1 MFKGHPKGLYVL
13 FFSNMGERFGY
24 YTMMAIFTLYLE
36 AKLGWSVDNLGIV
49 WGGFLFC
56 VYALPLIGGIWADKA
71 GYGKV
76 VKIGIYTMFAGYAL
90 LALPGLGA
98 WVLFASLI
106 IIALGTGLFKG
117 NLAVILGNLYE
128 SKGLKPLHD
137 AAFNIFYMGI
147 NVGAFIAPHAATG
160 IRNWLMTKQ
169 GFTYDPAIPGM
180 AHQYLN
186 GTIENTSEYM
196 SVAQGQFA
204 DGASVNLSQFS
215 SDYVEALSQAYNA
228 GFGLAAI
235 SMVISLIIFIS
246 FRKYYKHADYL
257 QTKKIKAGEAQ
268 EMPKKESRDRI
279 VALLLIFLVV
289 IFFWM
294 AFHQNGYTFTM
305 FAKNYTVDA
314 VGKFTFILFDL
325 PALLSTIAAII
336 GLVFLFGKRNTAK
349 LKLIGLVML
358 VVGGLLAYLRV
369 GTFETEGNPITAE
382 LFQSFNP
389 IFVVF
394 LTPIVVGFFAYLKRR
409 NREPST
415 PRKIGTGML
424 LMAAALC
431 VMIVAS
437 LGVSSPQE
445 LESMGGV
452 APASQLVTPYWLIGT
467 YFALTIAELF
477 ISPMGLAFVS
487 KVSPP
492 KFRGMMQGGWLF
504 ATAIGNLLSGLIGKF
519 YANWEVWQFILMLV
533 ITSLISA
540 MFMFSILK
548 RLERVTK

>member
-56 VYALPLIGGIWADKA
+56 VYGLPLIGGIWADKA

-76 VKIGIYTMFAGYAL
+76 VKYGIYTMFAGYAL
-90 LALPGLGA
+90 LALPGMGS

-169 GFTYDPAIPGM
+169 GFTYDPSVPGM
-180 AHQYLN
+180 AHQFLN
-186 GTIENTSEYM
+186 GTLENTQEYM
-196 SVAQGQFA
+196 TIAQGHVGEA
-204 DGASVNLSQFS
+204 TVNLSQFS
-215 SDYVEALSQAYNA
+215 QDYVDALSQSYNA

-235 SMVISLIIFIS
+235 SMVISLIIFLA
-246 FRKYYKHADYL
+246 FKKYYKHADYL
-257 QTKKIKAGEAQ
+257 QSKKIAAGDAQ
-268 EMPKKESRDRI
+268 EMPKKESRDRV
-279 VALLLIFLVV
+279 VALLLIFFVV

-305 FAKNYTVDA
+305 FAKNYTVDS

-325 PALLSTIAAII
+325 PALLSVIAAIVGIVFII
-336 GLVFLFGKRNTAK
+336 GRKNSVK
-349 LKLIGLVML
+349 LKLIGFGMFVI
-358 VVGGLLAYLRV
+358 GGLLAYLRI
-369 GTFETEGNPITAE
+369 GTFDNSGNPITAE

-394 LTPIVVGFFAYLKRR
+394 LTPIIVGFFVWLRKR
-409 NREPST
+409 NKEPST
-415 PRKIGTGML
+415 PKKIGTGML
-424 LMAAALC
+424 IMAVGLC
-431 VMIVAS
+431 VMIFAS
-437 LGVSSPQE
+437 WGVSSPAE
-445 LESMGGV
+445 LESVGGH

-467 YFALTIAELF
+467 YFSLTIAELF

>member
-56 VYALPLIGGIWADKA
+56 VYGLPLIGGIWADKA

-76 VKIGIYTMFAGYAL
+76 VKYGIYTMFAGYAL
-90 LALPGLGA
+90 LALPGMGT

-169 GFTYDPAIPGM
+169 GYTYDSSIPGM
-180 AHQYLN
+180 AHQFLN
-186 GTIENTSEYM
+186 GTLESTQEYM
-196 SVAQGQFA
+196 VLAQEQVGDA
-204 DGASVNLSQFS
+204 AVNLSSFS
-215 SDYVEALSQAYNA
+215 QEYVDVLSQSYNA

-235 SMVISLIIFIS
+235 SMIMSLIIFIA
-246 FRKYYKHADYL
+246 FKKYYKHADYL
-257 QTKKIKAGEAQ
+257 QSKKIATGEAQ
-268 EMPKKESRDRI
+268 EMPKKESRDRV

-289 IFFWM
+289 VFFWM

-305 FAKNYTVDA
+305 FAKNYTVDS

-325 PALLSTIAAII
+325 PALLSVIGAIV
-336 GLVFLFGKRNTAK
+336 GLVFLIGKNNTAK
-349 LKLIGLVML
+349 LKTIGLGML
-358 VVGGLLAYLRV
+358 VLGGFLAYSRI
-369 GTFETEGNPITAE
+369 GSFENSGNPITAE

-394 LTPIVVGFFAYLKRR
+394 LTPIIVGFFAFLNKR
-409 NREPST
+409 NKEPST
-415 PRKIGTGML
+415 PRKIGAGML
-424 LMAAALC
+424 IMAAGLC
-431 VMIVAS
+431 VMIFAS
-437 LGVSSPQE
+437 LGLSSPSE
-445 LESMGGV
+445 LEGIGGH

-467 YFALTIAELF
+467 YFSLTIAELF

>member
-56 VYALPLIGGIWADKA
+56 IYGLPLIGGIWADKA

-76 VKIGIYTMFAGYAL
+76 VKYGIYIMMAGYAL

-160 IRNWLMTKQ
+160 IRNFLMKQQ
-169 GFTYDPAIPGM
+169 GFVYNPSIPGM
-180 AHQYLN
+180 AHNFLDN
-186 GTIENTSEYM
+186 DLVDKTELLAL
-196 SVAQGQFA
+196 AQEQIGDA
-204 DGASVNLSQFS
+204 AVNLSQFS
-215 SDYVEALSQAYNA
+215 QDYVDALSQSYNA

-235 SMVISLIIFIS
+235 SMIISLIIFIV
-246 FRKYYKHADYL
+246 FKKYYKHADYL
-257 QTKKIKAGEAQ
+257 QSKKIADGQAG
-268 EMPKKESRDRI
+268 EMPKKETKDRI

-289 IFFWM
+289 VFFWM

-305 FAKNYTVDA
+305 FAKNYTVDT

-325 PALLSTIAAII
+325 PALLSVIAAIV
-336 GLVFLFGKRNTAK
+336 GLVFIIGRNNTAK
-349 LKLIGLVML
+349 LKLIGFCML
-358 VVGGLLAYLRV
+358 VVGGLLAYLRI
-369 GTFETEGNPITAE
+369 GTFETSGNPITAE

-394 LTPIVVGFFAYLKRR
+394 LTPIVVGVFAWLNKR
-409 NREPST
+409 NKEPST

-424 LMAAALC
+424 IMAVGLC
-431 VMIVAS
+431 IMIFAS
-437 LGVSSPQE
+437 MGVSSPE
-445 LESMGGV
+445 SLEAVGGRAHV
-452 APASQLVTPYWLIGT
+452 SQLVTPYWLIGT
-467 YFALTIAELF
+467 YFSLTIAELF

-504 ATAIGNLLSGLIGKF
+504 ATAVGNLLSGLIGKF
-519 YANWEVWQFILMLV
+519 YANWEVWQFILLLV
-533 ITSLISA
+533 ITSVISA

>member
-36 AKLGWSVDNLGIV
+36 AKLGWSVDDLGIV

-56 VYALPLIGGIWADKA
+56 IYGLPLIGGIWADKA

-76 VKIGIYTMFAGYAL
+76 VKYGIYIMFAGYAL

-160 IRNWLMTKQ
+160 IRNFLMKKQ
-169 GFTYDPAIPGM
+169 GFVYDPAIPGM
-180 AHQYLN
+180 AHNFLDN
-186 GTIENTSEYM
+186 DLADKTDLLAL
-196 SVAQGQFA
+196 AQEQLGDTA
-204 DGASVNLSQFS
+204 VNLSQFS
-215 SDYVEALSQAYNA
+215 QDYVDALSQSYNA

-235 SMVISLIIFIS
+235 SMIISLIIFIG
-246 FRKYYKHADYL
+246 FKKYYKHADYL
-257 QTKKIKAGEAQ
+257 QSKKIADGQAG
-268 EMPKKESRDRI
+268 EMPKKESKDRI
-279 VALLLIFLVV
+279 VALILIFLVV
-289 IFFWM
+289 VFFWM

-305 FAKNYTVDA
+305 FAKNYTVDS

-325 PALLSTIAAII
+325 PALLSVIGALI
-336 GLVFLFGKRNTAK
+336 GLVFIIGRKNTAK
-349 LKLIGLVML
+349 LKLIGFIML
-358 VVGGLLAYLRV
+358 VVGGLLAYLRI
-369 GTFETEGNPITAE
+369 GTFEDSGNPITAE

-394 LTPIVVGFFAYLKRR
+394 LTPIVVGVFAWLHKR
-409 NREPST
+409 NKEPST

-424 LMAAALC
+424 IMAVGLC
-431 VMIVAS
+431 IMIFAS
-437 LGVSSPQE
+437 IGISSPEE
-445 LESMGGV
+445 LEAVGGR
-452 APASQLVTPYWLIGT
+452 APVNQLVTPYWLIGT
-467 YFALTIAELF
+467 YFSLTVAELF

-492 KFRGMMQGGWLF
+492 RYRGMMQGGWLF